1 MATTTKAA
9 APAKKSKGFGGIKAA
24 WIILVICCVLAYSFY
39 YFVLGNPDNF
49 VGGDRAGHPANLMG
63 TVYKGGIVVG
73 IILTLLLTVI
83 VLGVERFF
91 AIKTASGKMNLA
103 KFTAQVKTAIK
114 AQNFTEAK
122 SLCDKMQGS
131 VANVVL
137 ASINMYETVEKDE
150 TLKKSQKIAKIQQAH
165 EEATQLEMPT
175 LTMNLPMVA
184 TIVSLG
190 TLTALFGTVL
200 GMIGSFQALSAGGG
214 ADAMALSAGISEA
227 LVNTASGILTSWVAT
242 VVYNFFSNKIDK
254 LTFAL
259 DEVGYTIAAT
269 YDMGKIKIEK
279 KDIWIDMTP
288 MSDVM
293 TLLLCF
299 FMLTS
304 TFLTP
309 EPVKV
314 NTPSSVSE
322 VKVPENDVLNIL
334 IDPDG
339 KIFVGTENKN
349 NMLAMMQDVTDKF
362 GITLNSTQIKHFRE
376 DAMIG
381 APLSKFADYL
391 NLEPE
396 KMAEAIQTM
405 GIPTDSIDG
414 GMSEFQEWVKA
425 AREANSDIKIA
436 IKSDATTSYKVI
448 KTVMSELQDMNENR
462 YQLITNLKT
471 SSED

>member
-1 MATTTKAA
+1 
-9 APAKKSKGFGGIKAA
+9 
-24 WIILVICCVLAYSFY
+24 
-39 YFVLGNPDNF
+39 
-49 VGGDRAGHPANLMG
+49 
-63 TVYKGGIVVG
+63 
-73 IILTLLLTVI
+73 
-83 VLGVERFF
+83 
-91 AIKTASGKMNLA
+91 
-103 KFTAQVKTAIK
+103 
-114 AQNFTEAK
+114 
-122 SLCDKMQGS
+122 
-131 VANVVL
+131 
-137 ASINMYETVEKDE
+137 
-150 TLKKSQKIAKIQQAH
+150 
-165 EEATQLEMPT
+165 
-175 LTMNLPMVA
+175 
-184 TIVSLG
+184 
-190 TLTALFGTVL
+190 
-200 GMIGSFQALSAGGG
+200 
-214 ADAMALSAGISEA
+214 
-227 LVNTASGILTSWVAT
+227 
-242 VVYNFFSNKIDK
+242 
-254 LTFAL
+254 
-259 DEVGYTIAAT
+259 
-269 YDMGKIKIEK
+269 MGKIKIEK

-334 IDPDG
+334 IDPNG

-362 GITLNSTQIKHFRE
+362 GIQLNSTQIKHFRE

-391 NLEPE
+391 SLEPE
-396 KMAEAIQTM
+396 KMGEVIQTM

-436 IKSDATTSYKVI
+436 IKSDATTSYSVI